1 MINFLI
7 GLFLGG
13 TIGFAVA
20 ALCVAANDNK

>member
-7 GLFLGG
+7 GLFIGC

-20 ALCVAANDNK
+20 AVCVAAKDNK

>member
-20 ALCVAANDNK
+20 ALCAAAKDNK